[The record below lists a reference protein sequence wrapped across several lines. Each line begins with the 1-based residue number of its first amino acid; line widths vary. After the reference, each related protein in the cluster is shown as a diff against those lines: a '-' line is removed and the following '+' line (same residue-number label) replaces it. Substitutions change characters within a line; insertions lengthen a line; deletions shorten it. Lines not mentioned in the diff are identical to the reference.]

1 MGRRAPEWLAETG
14 MARAYHAAT
23 LRAAL
28 RQVILVAKYAMKPT
42 RHNLVVIS
50 CEHGGRAVP
59 GAYASLFAGHESVLD
74 SHRGWDPGALALGR
88 RMANALGVPLH
99 PATTTRLLVEL
110 NRSMGHPQLFSEFTR
125 GLPPEQRLEIMRRNY
140 RPHRDAVEGAVAR
153 HIAAGYQVI
162 HIASHSFTPVMNGVV
177 RRADVAWLYD
187 PRRAGE
193 KAFAAAWLM
202 DFATRWPALRLRRN
216 YPYQGRADG
225 LMSLLRKRFAD
236 DSYVGIELEVNQ
248 GFALAGGKPWAEL
261 QLALT
266 ESLAAVS

>member
-1 MGRRAPEWLAETG
+1 
-14 MARAYHAAT
+14 MARAYHAAS
-23 LRAAL
+23 LRAAF

-42 RHNLVVIS
+42 RQNLVVIS

-59 GAYASLFAGHESVLD
+59 GAYASLLAGHESVLD
-74 SHRGWDPGALALGR
+74 SHRGWDPGALTLGR

-99 PATTTRLLVEL
+99 AATTTRLLVEL

-125 GLPPEQRLEIMRRNY
+125 SLPPAQRLEIIRRHY

-153 HIAAGYQVI
+153 HIAAGYRVI
-162 HIASHSFTPVMNGVV
+162 HIASHSFTPVMHGV
-177 RRADVAWLYD
+177 

-202 DFATRWPALRLRRN
+202 NFATRRPALRLRRN

-236 DSYVGIELEVNQ
+236 DCYVGIELEVNQ

-261 QLALT
+261 QQALS